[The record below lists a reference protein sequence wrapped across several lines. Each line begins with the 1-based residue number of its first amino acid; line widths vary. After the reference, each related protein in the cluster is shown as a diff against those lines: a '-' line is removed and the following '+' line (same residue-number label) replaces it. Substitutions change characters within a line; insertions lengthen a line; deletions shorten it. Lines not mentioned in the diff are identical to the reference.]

1 MQLRKS
7 GDMDGFQE
15 MVFSLVPRI
24 EKLTGTKVTREVP
37 AEIIK
42 TYTEVGGAPHLD
54 GEYTVFGKVIK
65 GLQVID
71 KIASLPG
78 DESDRPL
85 EDVSMVVSVE
95 ELPKSKI
102 TKLYGYQYPAK

>member
-1 MQLRKS
+1 
-7 GDMDGFQE
+7 
-15 MVFSLVPRI
+15 
-24 EKLTGTKVTREVP
+24 
-37 AEIIK
+37 
-42 TYTEVGGAPHLD
+42 
-54 GEYTVFGKVIK
+54 
-65 GLQVID
+65 VID

-102 TKLYGYQYPAK
+102 TKL